1 MALRAIVGTS
11 VPTAAYRASALHDSC
26 ATNRTAWLRA
36 PRPGLVGSAA
46 LPWLRSRPG
55 RALLAPDPLLCAALP
70 PSGRL
75 FARSASAL
83 APGPLPPR
91 ASAPGRAARRLS
103 RPLRPGPP
111 APPLGRLCAAPR
123 LRGLSLA
130 ALPPGVAVAPVR
142 PPCSVGLPP
151 APASLRFSARSPP
164 GPPGPL
170 PLRGFGGFPR
180 PPASAL
186 GSRPGACAALRA
198 ACFGLRPPGSPAR
211 AGLPALASSG
221 GGSSGGGF
229 FRPLPSPSGGAR
241 SLRRLRPRGGS
252 RFSRPSPRVPR
263 AASRPPVRPPGLG

>member
-36 PRPGLVGSAA
+36 GAPAPAPGGLPVPAGARVACPRPSAVC
-46 LPWLRSRPG
+46 G
-55 RALLAPDPLLCAALP
+55 
-70 PSGRL
+70 
-75 FARSASAL
+75 
-83 APGPLPPR
+83 
-91 ASAPGRAARRLS
+91 
-103 RPLRPGPP
+103 
-111 APPLGRLCAAPR
+111 
-123 LRGLSLA
+123 
-130 ALPPGVAVAPVR
+130 
-142 PPCSVGLPP
+142 
-151 APASLRFSARSPP
+151 PASLRSAFCPLRVRPCAGAPAPARVRSGAGRPPLVAPPSARPPGSPARPLVRRCRGSAGSRWPRFPPGSPSLRCGLPVRSAFLLLRLPSGSPRVPRRAPP
-164 GPPGPL
+164 GPCRSAASGGSLGLRPRRWAPARGPARPSGPL
-170 PLRGFGGFPR
+170 V
-180 PPASAL
+180 S
-186 GSRPGACAALRA
+186 
-198 ACFGLRPPGSPAR
+198 GLRPPGSPAR